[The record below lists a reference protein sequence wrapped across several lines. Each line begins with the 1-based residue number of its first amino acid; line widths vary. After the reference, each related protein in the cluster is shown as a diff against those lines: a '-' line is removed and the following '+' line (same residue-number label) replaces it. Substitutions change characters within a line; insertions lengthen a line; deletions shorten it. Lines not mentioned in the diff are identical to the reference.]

1 MKKNS
6 ENSKAQRIVFI
17 TVAVLILV
25 AALTVRELIRLR
37 PSYVGQSPAPGMP
50 SEYIVTDK
58 GGTWESPAPATPAVT
73 DAPAAGDDGVLSILL
88 VGNDSQRGLEGAADS
103 LAAAS
108 YEKTGGALKLILLT
122 RDLYVQI
129 PGHSWDT
136 LGRAYEL
143 GGIELLGETVR
154 QNFGIELDGCMVAQY
169 EGLASVIDALGG
181 IDIDLS
187 SEEAGLIGLE
197 EGPNHLSGEQALEYM
212 AIESADGESGREE
225 RQRSVMLRVMSGVGN
240 LNSAGILK
248 LAYAALPYISTD
260 LNRTEIFAYAL
271 SIYNGGVKSIEKYS
285 IPVEND
291 YEGEYVDGMSVIRT
305 DMEENRRLISSWLY
319 GG

>member
-1 MKKNS
+1 MKKNTDD
-6 ENSKAQRIVFI
+6 SKARKIVYI

-37 PSYVGQSPAPGMP
+37 PTYVAPTSAPATP
-50 SEYIVTDK
+50 SGYAVTDR

-73 DAPAAGDDGVLSILL
+73 DAPAARDDGVLSILL
-88 VGNDSQRGLEGAADS
+88 VGNDNLRGPEGAADT

-143 GGIELLGETVR
+143 GGIQLLSETVG
-154 QNFGIELDGCMVAQY
+154 QNFGIELDGCLVARY
-169 EGLASVIDALGG
+169 EGLDAVIDALGG

-187 SEEAGLIGLE
+187 SEEAGLLGLE
-197 EGPNHLSGEQALEYM
+197 EGPCHLNGEQALGYF
-212 AIESADGESGREE
+212 AIDADGEAGRAE
-225 RQRSVMLRVMSGVGN
+225 RQRSVMLRVMNGIEN
-240 LNSAGILK
+240 LNSAGVLK

-260 LNRTEIFAYAL
+260 LNRTEVLAYAL
-271 SIYNGGVKSIEKYS
+271 SIYNSGVTSIEKYS
-285 IPVEND
+285 IPAEDD

-305 DMEENRRLISSWLY
+305 DMDENRRLISSWLY